1 MDDAGFGLGEL
12 RIVVRGRYAEEGGK
26 PAFKVTDSG
35 QLFLL
40 ADGQPLQQLKAKAG
54 EVTITAKVDLEAK
67 GSLSRIT
74 VEKVE

>member
-40 ADGQPLQQLKAKAG
+40 ADGQPLQQIKAG